1 MMAGRL
7 ASLRSILD
15 NRDIRLIVRTIRTGD
30 IVWIAPDHDMGER
43 LSVYAPFFDQIAATV
58 TITGRYAKMTGAPAV
73 FCSHHRKP
81 DYSGYTLR
89 FEPLPDD
96 FASLD
101 DVASATIVNQFVAN
115 HIRIDP
121 SQYYWFHR
129 RFKTQPSL
137 PRAALY

>member
-1 MMAGRL
+1 MGRRYNVRHTKQPVI
-7 ASLRSILD
+7 AMDSIFLRLLIMPRHWPTAIAMGILY
-15 NRDIRLIVRTIRTGD
+15 L
-30 IVWIAPDHDMGER
+30 
-43 LSVYAPFFDQIAATV
+43 
-58 TITGRYAKMTGAPAV
+58 

-101 DVASATIVNQFVAN
+101 DVASATIVNQFVAD